1 MLKNSTGDCREIAV
15 RFIIVIIFTIIFTI
29 IIIINLL
36 LKMMNLMW
44 HKLQLQGDVARC
56 YTDEPKSSE

>member
-15 RFIIVIIFTIIFTI
+15 RFIIVIIFTII
-29 IIIINLL
+29 IIINLL
-36 LKMMNLMW
+36 LKMMNVMW